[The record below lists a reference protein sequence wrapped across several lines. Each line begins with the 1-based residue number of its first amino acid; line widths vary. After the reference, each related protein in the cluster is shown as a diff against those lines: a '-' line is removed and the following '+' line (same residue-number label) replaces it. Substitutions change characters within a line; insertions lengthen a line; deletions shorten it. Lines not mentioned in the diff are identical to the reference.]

1 MYKKWLKQFIIKE
14 TDMILN
20 RAKEHYKNDEER
32 LRERQ
37 REREQKISIENY
49 PKKKKNKTRE
59 YGRVGY
65 CNMSKENKQK
75 LKESQEKYCEAVK
88 KQMGPSLLDGTL

>member
-1 MYKKWLKQFIIKE
+1 MKQFIIKE

-37 REREQKISIENY
+37 RERDRERA
-49 PKKKKNKTRE
+49 KNKYR
-59 YGRVGY
+59 
-65 CNMSKENKQK
+65 K
-75 LKESQEKYCEAVK
+75 LSEEEKK
-88 KQMGPSLLDGTL
+88 

>member
-1 MYKKWLKQFIIKE
+1 MKQFIIKE

-37 REREQKISIENY
+37 RERERERQRERA
-49 PKKKKNKTRE
+49 KNKYR
-59 YGRVGY
+59 
-65 CNMSKENKQK
+65 K
-75 LKESQEKYCEAVK
+75 LSEEEKK
-88 KQMGPSLLDGTL
+88 

>member
-37 REREQKISIENY
+37 RERETERES
-49 PKKKKNKTRE
+49 KK
-59 YGRVGY
+59 
-65 CNMSKENKQK
+65 
-75 LKESQEKYCEAVK
+75 
-88 KQMGPSLLDGTL
+88 

>member
-1 MYKKWLKQFIIKE
+1 
-14 TDMILN
+14 MILN

>member
-1 MYKKWLKQFIIKE
+1 MKQFIIKE

-37 REREQKISIENY
+37 RERQRERA
-49 PKKKKNKTRE
+49 KNKYR
-59 YGRVGY
+59 
-65 CNMSKENKQK
+65 K
-75 LKESQEKYCEAVK
+75 LSEEEKK
-88 KQMGPSLLDGTL
+88 